1 MKQGWEEKKLGEV
14 CVVERGSSPRPIQKY
29 QTDNEDGV
37 NWIKIGDTKG
47 VDKYITKT
55 KEKITKEG
63 AEKSRYVKEGD
74 FILSNS
80 MSFGKPYI
88 MKTDGYIHDGWFV
101 FRLPDYIDKDYFY
114 HLLTSPKVQEQIQ
127 SLGSGAIVKNISG
140 DLVKK
145 VNVSYPISIKEQQRI
160 VSILDTAFEAIEKA
174 KANAEQNL
182 KNSKEL
188 FESYLQNIF
197 SSKGSALSLSKGE
210 GWEERSIQEITKVIN
225 GYAFA
230 SKDFNSTNTIKS
242 IKITN
247 VGVKEFVEETENYLP
262 EKFRESLKDVQVRE
276 GNIVIA
282 LTRTIISSGL
292 KVAIVPKSYDNALV
306 NQRVAAL
313 VPNEKIIN
321 QRYLYYFLTTD
332 GVAKYVLTHVNT
344 LMQPN
349 LSINDL
355 KNLSVPYPSLNHQ
368 SEIVKKLD
376 TLSAETKRLE
386 AIYQQK
392 LIDLEELKKSLL
404 EKAFKGELKTDK
416 IEVV

>member
-1 MKQGWEEKKLGEV
+1 MKQGWEEKNLGEV

-160 VSILDTAFEAIEKA
+160 VSILDTAFKVIDKA

-197 SSKGSALSLSKGE
+197 STKGE
-210 GWEERSIQEITKVIN
+210 GWEESSINELCDEI
-225 GYAFA
+225 FA
-230 SKDFNSTNTIKS
+230 GGDAPKNNFSL
-242 IKITN
+242 
-247 VGVKEFVEETENYLP
+247 EETKEYTIPIYANSVKRKGLYGYSNISRVKKPSITIAARGSGTGHTEIRYNEYLP
-262 EKFRESLKDVQVRE
+262 IVRLIVLIPKTSKISLEFLKHALDTLIIDKSGSAIPQLTVPMIKE
-276 GNIVIA
+276 YKIA
-282 LTRTIISSGL
+282 YPLLETQIEII
-292 KVAIVPKSYDNALV
+292 
-306 NQRVAAL
+306 Q
-313 VPNEKIIN
+313 
-321 QRYLYYFLTTD
+321 
-332 GVAKYVLTHVNT
+332 
-344 LMQPN
+344 
-349 LSINDL
+349 
-355 KNLSVPYPSLNHQ
+355 
-368 SEIVKKLD
+368 KLD
-376 TLSAETKRLE
+376 TLSKETKRLE

-404 EKAFKGELKTDK
+404 EKAFKGELKTEK
-416 IEVV
+416 ILQD